1 MSGGQVQVAQAFA
14 RADDPD
20 PMAALARGLGAGP
33 FALVLLFLSPAA
45 DLPALATRS
54 VVVFPGT
61 RVVGCTTSGELTP
74 GGYQSGSIVALGFPA
89 RHFAAEALV
98 FTGLSR
104 ATGAGIAEAMQDAR
118 HRLAMDHGHLS
129 AEFAL
134 LLVDGLS
141 IREDEL
147 VAALSAGA
155 GAGAMPLVGGSA
167 GDGTRFEQTFVLS
180 QGQLHRDAAVVCVL
194 RGNCDLRPFSLD
206 HLEPTEIRMVVTGA
220 DPATRTVRRLNDEPA
235 AAEYARLL
243 GRTAECLDVT
253 TFALNP
259 LVVRVG
265 IRHHVRAIQRVT
277 AEGGFVFFSAID
289 EGVVLSLARPCDLA
303 GHLEQALT
311 ALDRPAKPLAILA
324 FDCILRRIEAEETQ
338 MAGRVARILSGHRIA
353 GFNTYGEQSGPLHLN
368 QTITGLAFYP
378 PGTLAAEEA

>member
-1 MSGGQVQVAQAFA
+1 MAGGQVQVAQAFA

-20 PMAALARGLGAGP
+20 PMAALARGLGPGP
-33 FALVLLFLSPAA
+33 FALVLLFLSPEA
-45 DLPALATRS
+45 DLPALALRS
-54 VVVFPGT
+54 STLFAT
-61 RVVGCTTSGELTP
+61 ARVAGCTTSGELTP
-74 GGYQSGSIVALGFPA
+74 EGYQSGSIVALGFPA

-104 ATGAGIAEAMQDAR
+104 ATGTGIAEAMQAAR
-118 HRLAMDHGHLS
+118 QRLAMDHSHLP

-147 VAALSAGA
+147 AAALSA

-167 GDGTRFEQTFVLS
+167 GDGTRFERTFVLCD
-180 QGQLHRDAAVVCVL
+180 GQLYRDAAVACVL

-206 HLEPTEIRMVVTGA
+206 HLEPTEIRMVVTAA
-220 DPATRTVRRLNDEPA
+220 DPATRTVWRLNDAPA

-243 GRTAECLDVT
+243 GRSAACLDTT
-253 TFALNP
+253 TFAMNP
-259 LVVRVG
+259 LAVRVG
-265 IRHHVRAIQRVT
+265 TRHHIRAIQRVT
-277 AEGGFVFFSAID
+277 PEGGFVFFSAID
-289 EGVVLSLARPCDLA
+289 EGVVLSLARPRDLA
-303 GHLEQALT
+303 GHLEQAVT
-311 ALDRPAKPLAILA
+311 ALNRPARPLAILA
-324 FDCILRRIEAEETQ
+324 FDCIMRRIEAEETQ
-338 MAGRVARILSGHRIA
+338 MAGRVARVLSGQRIA

-378 PGTLAAEEA
+378 PGALAGGGA